1 MRKQLLPPPA
11 LSFASFNPHPR
22 CPPSPLTTQPLPVI
36 NLHTAYYFRL
46 VITFAAFFFSLSL
59 LFSHLNS
66 ESKGRPSSKSPTI
79 DLRPRP
85 FAATSFLPSP
95 SLRPRPFAATSFLPS
110 PSLRPRPFAATC
122 FLRHLINPKSSRSR
136 SSRSRSSNPLS
147 IEPLSIQPLAIEQ
160 PALDPAALD
169 RAALDPA
176 ALDRAALD
184 RATRS
189 RSSRPALELRSRRK
203 PWTNHG
209 STGATS

>member
-36 NLHTAYYFRL
+36 NLHTAYYFLL

-79 DLRPRP
+79 D
-85 FAATSFLPSP
+85 
-95 SLRPRPFAATSFLPS
+95 LRPRPFAATSFLPS